1 MRASDT
7 SSSYGTYGPGTGISL
22 NSLHM
27 LTVPARNIDEDYDE
41 RVTITR
47 IVQFYAL
54 QLAEGVEAFRLK

>member
-7 SSSYGTYGPGTGISL
+7 SYGTYGPGTGISL
-22 NSLHM
+22 NSLPM

-47 IVQFYAL
+47 IV
-54 QLAEGVEAFRLK
+54 